1 MSDKYRAYSTSKL
14 GLVITSNRDAFYSG
28 WDAAMQHNGNK
39 PAEEK
44 ELTDEQIDYACLS
57 VRHDF
62 WSLPVRVQDYIRF
75 QAMEWAAALE
85 EARGKK

>member
-14 GLVITSNRDAFYSG
+14 GLVITSNRDAFYAG

-44 ELTDEQIDYACLS
+44 ELTNEQINSACLS
-57 VRHDF
+57 YRHDF
-62 WSLPVRVQDYIRF
+62 GLLSVSEQDYIRF
-75 QAMEWAAALE
+75 QAKKWAEALAK
-85 EARGKK
+85 ARSE